1 MISTI
6 IILKEE
12 QIMSDQTKQ
21 IPLQQG
27 NLISRIFA
35 SRNKSVSSDK
45 RQKVTDPF
53 WVLVEKEISD
63 QVRSWRF
70 VILIAIIALT
80 TLGSLYTA
88 LTNISDALKSTKDP
102 TVEFIF
108 LKLFTFSDGTMPSFI
123 VFVSFLGPLLG
134 IGLGFD
140 AVNTEHNR
148 GTLSRLLAQPI
159 HRDFI
164 INAKFLASLTVI
176 SFMFFSLGFLF
187 MGIGIIAIGIPPMPE
202 EFMRIVLFLI
212 LNIIYVG
219 FWLNLSIFFSVRFR
233 QPATSALTGIS
244 VWIFFSIFYSMIVRL
259 IVKSL
264 AVQAWMSNPAYELQV
279 EKFRLA
285 LMRFAPNVLYS
296 EATNTLLIPSVRSIG
311 PLTMEQMHG
320 AIPGP
325 LPLGQSVLLIWP
337 HITALVAASLVCFV
351 LAYIPFMRR
360 EIRSR

>member
-12 QIMSDQTKQ
+12 QIMSNETKQ
-21 IPLQQG
+21 MPLQPG
-27 NLISRIFA
+27 NFISRIFSA
-35 SRNKSVSSDK
+35 HGEGVSSHSGE
-45 RQKVTDPF
+45 KVTNPF
-53 WVLVEKEISD
+53 WVIVEKEISD

-88 LTNISDALKSTKDP
+88 LTNISDALKATKDP

-140 AVNTEHNR
+140 AVNSEHNR

-164 INAKFLASLTVI
+164 INAKFVASLTVI
-176 SFMFFSLGFLF
+176 GFMFFSLGFLF
-187 MGIGIIAIGIPPMPE
+187 MGIGIIAIGIPPAPE
-202 EFMRIVLFLI
+202 EFIRIILFLI

-244 VWIFFSIFYSMIVRL
+244 VWIFFTVFYSMIVNL
-259 IVKSL
+259 IVK
-264 AVQAWMSNPAYELQV
+264 AFTVQAWLVNPAYQLHV
-279 EKFRLA
+279 ERFKLS
-285 LMRFAPNVLYS
+285 LLRFAPNVLFS
-296 EATNTLLIPSVRSIG
+296 EATSTLLMPSIRSLG

-325 LPLGQSVLLIWP
+325 LPLGQSILLIWP
-337 HITALVAASLVCFV
+337 HITALIAASLVCFV